1 LAKWSELLLETL
13 MIFTSCC
20 RGVVLF
26 VLILALTGPALAGE
40 PTDQLKVTIDKVI
53 AILNDPDFKEPEK
66 ADERRKLLRRAADE
80 RFDWHE
86 MTRRTLARHWK
97 NRTDDEKKDF
107 VPLFADLLERT
118 YMNRVEN
125 YSGEKVIYNGE
136 KIKGKYC
143 LVSVTVFTS
152 KNVEIPVQYRL
163 QRKGDE
169 WLIYDV
175 SIEGVSLVN
184 NYRTQ
189 FNSIILNSSYEGL
202 VEKLREKVASN

>member
-1 LAKWSELLLETL
+1 MQLTAFHRGIVPLLL
-13 MIFTSCC
+13 IF
-20 RGVVLF
+20 
-26 VLILALTGPALAGE
+26 ALTIPALAGE
-40 PTDQLKVTIDKVI
+40 PTDNIRVTIDKII
-53 AILNDPDFKEPEK
+53 AILTDPELKAPEK
-66 ADERRKLLRRAADE
+66 ADERRKLIRRVADE

-86 MTRRTLARHWK
+86 MSRRTLARHWK
-97 NRTDDEKKDF
+97 DRTDKEKEEF

-125 YSGEKVIYNGE
+125 YSGERVVYNGE
-136 KIKGKYC
+136 KIKGKYS

-152 KNVEIPVQYRL
+152 KEIEIPVEYRL
-163 QRKGDE
+163 QKKSDE

-202 VEKLREKVASN
+202 VEKLKDKVARN